1 MLIELQLMLMQW
13 KTGLVWEE
21 KDKQKGKGKLA
32 AFEIFIEHAAL
43 DDILED
49 FRQIIE

>member
-1 MLIELQLMLMQW
+1 MKE
-13 KTGLVWEE
+13 GVGVRGERH
-21 KDKQKGKGKLA
+21 KQKSKGKLA